1 MNITFSNCSFGSS
14 VENLRKP
21 VKVENAALLK
31 ELAEDIVRMANCDHP
46 MLVDTYE
53 RFVEEGIKYPSFAQ
67 MTLKHAEY
75 DSYYKSAVDFQSG
88 LVTQQEHLQRFK
100 NTRGALSMLDKSF
113 LGMRLYS
120 AWADQ
125 SIESVTVDPTDTKA
139 YKKAL
144 KNAKKYMQKKISVLA
159 GLAET
164 STQLTPCS
172 VNKSVKK
179 FTYRFLRLINR

>member
-14 VENLRKP
+14 IENLRKP
-21 VKVENAALLK
+21 VKVENASKLK
-31 ELAEDIVRMANCDHP
+31 ELATDVVRMANCDHP

-53 RFVEEGIKYPSFAQ
+53 RFVEEGVKHPSYAQ

-75 DSYYKSAVDFQSG
+75 DAYYRSAEEFVAG
-88 LVTQQEHLQRFK
+88 NITREEHLGRFK

-172 VNKSVKK
+172 VNKGIKK
-179 FTYRFLRLINR
+179 FTYRFLRLVNK